1 MELEEVI
8 RKRIR
13 DDGPLPFASYVEFA
27 LYHPTLGY
35 YSRAGQRSGRAGDF
49 FTSVD
54 LGPSFGEMLAVQFNE
69 MWTELGTERFDLV
82 EAGAGNGRLTR
93 DILSAASRKSPSF
106 YSAIDVHLV
115 ERSSAARDLQL
126 ITLGNH
132 TEKLASSG
140 ETIPPDIDGVIFAN
154 ELLDAFPPHVLVM
167 TDNGLREVY
176 VDNESDGTFIER
188 LGPVSG
194 HRVQKHIDTY
204 GIVLQP
210 GWRVEV
216 TPDTVDWVREA
227 TNSLNRGFL
236 LLVDYGHEAHEL
248 YSAAHARG
256 TLTTYSRHH
265 IETVDASKKS
275 WLVDPGSKDITSHV
289 DITCVRKTAESNG
302 ANTLG
307 ILDQTYFLIGLGIGT
322 ATNRD
327 TNALSEIKKRLAVKS
342 LILPGGLGSTQKVMV
357 FGKNVGQPQLT
368 GLSYQMRIT

>member
-1 MELEEVI
+1 MELKEVI

-13 DDGPLPFASYVEFA
+13 DDGPLPFASYVELA
-27 LYHPTLGY
+27 LYHPSLGY
-35 YSRAGQRSGRAGDF
+35 YSRAGQRSGQAGDF

-69 MWTELGTERFDLV
+69 MWNQLGTERFDLV

-93 DILSAASRKSPSF
+93 DILSAASKKTPSF

-115 ERSSAARDLQL
+115 ERSSAARNLQRN
-126 ITLGNH
+126 TLASH
-132 TEKLASSG
+132 TAKLSSSG

-154 ELLDAFPPHVLVM
+154 ELLDAFPPHVLMM

-176 VDNESDGTFIER
+176 VNNESDGTFVEQ

-194 HRVQKHIDTY
+194 QHVQKHIDTY

-216 TPDTVDWVREA
+216 TPDTVDWVRRA

-236 LLVDYGHEAHEL
+236 LLIDYGHEAREL
-248 YSAAHARG
+248 YSAAHATG
-256 TLTTYSRHH
+256 TLATYSRHH
-265 IETVDASKKS
+265 IETVNASQKP
-275 WLVDPGSKDITSHV
+275 WLIDPGSKDITAHV

-307 ILDQTYFLIGLGIGT
+307 ILDQTYFLIGLGIGAST
-322 ATNRD
+322 QRNTD
-327 TNALSEIKKRLAVKS
+327 ALAEIKKRLAVKS
-342 LILPGGLGSTQKVMV
+342 LILPGGLGSTQKVMI

>member
-13 DDGPLPFASYVEFA
+13 DDGPLPFASYVELA

-35 YSRAGQRSGRAGDF
+35 YSRAGQRSGQSGDF

-69 MWTELGTERFDLV
+69 MWNQLGTERFDLV

-93 DILSAASRKSPSF
+93 DILSAASKQTPAF
-106 YSAIDVHLV
+106 YAAIDVHLV
-115 ERSSAARDLQL
+115 ERSSVARDLQPN
-126 ITLGNH
+126 TLGNH
-132 TEKLASSG
+132 TTKLSSAG
-140 ETIPPDIDGVIFAN
+140 ETIPPDINGVIFAN

-167 TDNGLREVY
+167 TDDGLREVY
-176 VDNESDGTFIER
+176 VDTKSDGTFVER
-188 LGPVSG
+188 LGPVSSQ
-194 HRVQKHIDTY
+194 RVQKHIDTH
-204 GIVLQP
+204 GVVLEP
-210 GWRVEV
+210 GWRAEV
-216 TPDTVDWVREA
+216 TPDAVDWVRQA

-236 LLVDYGHEAHEL
+236 LLIDYGHEAREL
-248 YSAAHARG
+248 YSATHATG
-256 TLTTYSRHH
+256 TLTTYSKHH
-265 IETVDASKKS
+265 AETADFSTKS
-275 WLVDPGSKDITSHV
+275 WLACPGSKDITSHV
-289 DITCVRKTAESNG
+289 DITCVRETAESNG

-307 ILDQTYFLIGLGIGT
+307 ILDQTYFLIGLGIAT
-322 ATNRD
+322 TTNRD
-327 TNALSEIKKRLAVKS
+327 TGNFSEIKKRLAVKS

>member
-126 ITLGNH
+126 ITLGN
-132 TEKLASSG
+132 L
-140 ETIPPDIDGVIFAN
+140 
-154 ELLDAFPPHVLVM
+154 
-167 TDNGLREVY
+167 
-176 VDNESDGTFIER
+176 
-188 LGPVSG
+188 
-194 HRVQKHIDTY
+194 
-204 GIVLQP
+204 
-210 GWRVEV
+210 
-216 TPDTVDWVREA
+216 
-227 TNSLNRGFL
+227 
-236 LLVDYGHEAHEL
+236 
-248 YSAAHARG
+248 
-256 TLTTYSRHH
+256 
-265 IETVDASKKS
+265 
-275 WLVDPGSKDITSHV
+275 
-289 DITCVRKTAESNG
+289 
-302 ANTLG
+302 
-307 ILDQTYFLIGLGIGT
+307 
-322 ATNRD
+322 
-327 TNALSEIKKRLAVKS
+327 S
-342 LILPGGLGSTQKVMV
+342 LIHISEPTR
-357 FGKNVGQPQLT
+357 P
-368 GLSYQMRIT
+368 Y